1 MFQYPVMIKSIERLY
16 NSYAI
21 SEKFLKQHSYLI
33 LSYVHHNLSSQRTI
47 MISSQSPNN
56 PMSHQL
62 KLYREISNKTVS
74 FHCGKRHQVF
84 SLFALSFHIKMN
96 ILNLTKQECRH
107 KSSALSTLHTQCQY
121 FSFPAIN
128 ILLLKYD
135 ARENL
140 FQDINTLI
148 SKGNN
153 LTFVSLHMTK
163 SLQRDRKCYY
173 IRKFW
178 QHKLYLSMY
187 LI

>member
-1 MFQYPVMIKSIERLY
+1 
-16 NSYAI
+16 
-21 SEKFLKQHSYLI
+21 
-33 LSYVHHNLSSQRTI
+33 

-62 KLYREISNKTVS
+62 KLYREISNKTIS

-84 SLFALSFHIKMN
+84 SLFALSFHIKIN
-96 ILNLTKQECRH
+96 ISNLTKQQCRH
-107 KSSALSTLHTQCQY
+107 KSSALSTLHTQCLY

-128 ILLLKYD
+128 ILFLKYD
-135 ARENL
+135 ERENL
-140 FQDINTLI
+140 FLLSSQDINILI

-153 LTFVSLHMTK
+153 LTSVFLHMTK